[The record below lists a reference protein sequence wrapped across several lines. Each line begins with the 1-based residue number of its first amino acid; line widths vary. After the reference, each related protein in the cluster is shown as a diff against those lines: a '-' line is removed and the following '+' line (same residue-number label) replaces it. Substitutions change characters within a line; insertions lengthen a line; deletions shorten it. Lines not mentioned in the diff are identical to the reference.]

1 MPEHHGCASWSRAC
15 DERLLGTAS
24 TTRRWLLLE
33 QPGPWGHDALLESH
47 VPPDLAQALLAGAR
61 RLGARPVLVRRP
73 GRHPD
78 DPDAPHTVMLADV
91 DPLRPSLRRT
101 QVRDLAAV
109 PDLLERALD
118 AGLEAVGTAVE
129 GPVVLVCTHGRHDT
143 CCAVE
148 GRPTA
153 AALAEL
159 VDEVWECSHV
169 GGDRFAANVV
179 ALPDGT
185 YHGRVTPA
193 DAAAVAAAV
202 RSRRVSLP
210 HYRGRSTLPFPVQ
223 AAEVLLREELGLDH
237 LDAVTVR
244 DHADVGDGIRVRF
257 DAGDRAWTVEVA
269 VERAATPRQLT
280 CSAGRT
286 GRPPVYRL
294 LACRPDEVG

>member
-1 MPEHHGCASWSRAC
+1 MPEYQGCASWSRAC
-15 DERLLGTAS
+15 GEALLGTAS

-47 VPPDLAQALLAGAR
+47 VPPDLAQALLTGAR
-61 RLGARPVLVRRP
+61 RLGARPVLIRRP

-78 DPDAPHTVMLADV
+78 DPETTHTVMLADV
-91 DPLRPSLRRT
+91 DPLRPCLRRT
-101 QVRDLAAV
+101 EVADLAAV
-109 PDLLERALD
+109 PDLLERAID
-118 AGLEAVGTAVE
+118 AGLEAVGAPHD
-129 GPVVLVCTHGRHDT
+129 GPVVLVCTHGRHDA

-153 AALAEL
+153 AALAAVL
-159 VDEVWECSHV
+159 DDVWECSHV

-193 DAAAVAAAV
+193 DAATVAEAI
-202 RSRRVSLP
+202 RTRRVSLP
-210 HYRGRSTLPFPVQ
+210 HYRGRSTLAFPVQ
-223 AAEVLLREELGLDH
+223 AAEALLRERLGLDG

-244 DHADVGDGIRVRF
+244 DHADVGDGVRVRL
-257 DAGDRAWTVEVA
+257 DANGAAWTVELA
-269 VERAATPRQLT
+269 VDRAATPRHLT
-280 CSAGRT
+280 CSAGRA

-294 LACRPDEVG
+294 LTCRPDGTG